1 MRGLAAIGALA
12 RPFKGLINLKKL
24 AYLAFEGIITT

>member
-1 MRGLAAIGALA
+1 MLEAIDVQTRL
-12 RPFKGLINLKKL
+12 FKGLINLKKL